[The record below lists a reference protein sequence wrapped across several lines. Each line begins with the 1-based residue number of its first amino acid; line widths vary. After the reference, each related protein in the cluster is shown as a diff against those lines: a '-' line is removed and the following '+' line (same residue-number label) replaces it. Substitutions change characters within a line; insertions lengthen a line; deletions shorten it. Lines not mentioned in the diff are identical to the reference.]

1 MKCSICDS
9 YIIIPDSTNR
19 NISSEKY
26 AIKYGDQ
33 YICIGC
39 DEVKMFMDST
49 NQNIKTDEI
58 KPKII
63 HEVNIIKQ
71 STVCI
76 KCKSEFSGPKCICG
90 FENPLL
96 MRKSKKKKK
105 KK

>member
-1 MKCSICDS
+1 MRCSICDS
-9 YIIIPDSTNR
+9 NIIIPDSTTS

-33 YICIGC
+33 FICIGC
-39 DEVKMFMDST
+39 DEVKMFIDST
-49 NQNIKTDEI
+49 NQSVKSEEI

-63 HEVNIIKQ
+63 NKVNIIKQ
-71 STVCI
+71 SIVCI
-76 KCKSEFSGPKCICG
+76 KCKSEFSGPKCTCG

-96 MRKSKKKKK
+96 TRKSKKKKK